1 MKRTRKTSSLLTVT
15 AAVAGVTMGATLA
28 MAAHPPIQLY
38 TYEEVAQQMGFPKA
52 PVMVDRVTKQGMPY
66 SPKQTCFG
74 GQQQADGSIM
84 ACHGT
89 TDSGNSKLAKS
100 YDDLSKHAY
109 HAALGFN
116 EWMDNSQGGRF
127 VSSGPADL
135 VPAGTQTGL
144 AANKPWVQSH
154 GHNGKW

>member
-1 MKRTRKTSSLLTVT
+1 MKRTKKTSSLLTVT
-15 AAVAGVTMGATLA
+15 AAVAGVAMGASIA

-74 GQQQADGSIM
+74 DQGTT
-84 ACHGT
+84 ACHGNAAA
-89 TDSGNSKLAKS
+89 GNSKLAKS

-116 EWMDNSQGGRF
+116 EWMDNSKGGLF
-127 VSSGPADL
+127 VSTGDADL
-135 VPAGTQTGL
+135 LPKGTQTGL